1 MTKTNIFLCRL
12 HLVITVIFYSPPS
25 PSAKTTCIM
34 LEKDFLRKYR
44 KKICLYH
51 IIKQC
56 LRIKLGPKLRCLGQ
70 CPIIQLMVLT
80 IIHVTLEVGQE
91 WDRRAVSLSCT
102 QIAQKVSKPISKNS
116 NDSSNKHF
124 KPVLVCCGFF
134 QRHIS
139 RKVANYTHI
148 ESSFT
153 KQFFLASS
161 FGKQY

>member
-1 MTKTNIFLCRL
+1 M
-12 HLVITVIFYSPPS
+12 
-25 PSAKTTCIM
+25 
-34 LEKDFLRKYR
+34 
-44 KKICLYH
+44 YH

-80 IIHVTLEVGQE
+80 IIHVTLEMGQE

-102 QIAQKVSKPISKNS
+102 QIAQKVSKPISNNS

-134 QRHIS
+134 QRHIIHKQKGS
-139 RKVANYTHI
+139 KLHAHR
-148 ESSFT
+148 
-153 KQFFLASS
+153 KQFYQAIFFS
-161 FGKQY
+161 KQFWQAVLDF